1 MRCIG
6 IVACEQEEYYLEHN
20 VAKAQRID
28 EWTAEVLTTSV
39 VDDTF
44 FILQKCGIRA
54 LATGNLQCVCA
65 ILGHVNSLLASH
77 LRAALEH
84 KWKVRC
90 PCCLMRWRGWN
101 LSLRADSCC
110 AVSISE

>member
-1 MRCIG
+1 M
-6 IVACEQEEYYLEHN
+6 QEEYYLEHN
-20 VAKAQRID
+20 VTKAQRID

-44 FILQKCGIRA
+44 FILQKCGSRA

-65 ILGHVNSLLASH
+65 ILGHLNALLASH

-84 KWKVRC
+84 KWKVR
-90 PCCLMRWRGWN
+90 
-101 LSLRADSCC
+101 LSFKLLDKAT
-110 AVSISE
+110 APMLQKTA